1 MSVSARKDFGIAS
14 LALGLI
20 AWLGEKFG
28 LITKQVADWI
38 NAASLVAGAFATFA

>member
-1 MSVSARKDFGIAS
+1 MSASARKNYGIAS

-28 LITKQVADWI
+28 LIIKQVADWI
-38 NAASLVAGAFATFA
+38 NAASLVAGAIATSA